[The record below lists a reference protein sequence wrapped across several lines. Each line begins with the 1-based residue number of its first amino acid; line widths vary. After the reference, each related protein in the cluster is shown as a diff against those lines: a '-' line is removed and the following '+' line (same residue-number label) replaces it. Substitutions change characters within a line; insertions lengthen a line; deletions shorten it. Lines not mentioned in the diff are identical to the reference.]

1 MAGFPG
7 YLADGRGQSEASLV
21 FKRLFKPR
29 PAAIAGQ
36 GLYAAAA
43 AQARS
48 PVFYAQLGA
57 PDTPEGRFELYSL
70 HVVLLLRRLKGH
82 GEEAAET
89 AQGLFDAYVDALDIA
104 LREMG
109 TGDLSMGKKMKKL
122 GQAFYGRLQAFEDAF
137 AGLPDQGPLRAMIA
151 RTIQADERADR
162 FAAYALAAEA
172 RLADTPL
179 QQLYAGDVS
188 WPEVVA

>member
-29 PAAIAGQ
+29 AAAIAGQ
-36 GLYAAAA
+36 ELYAAAVS
-43 AQARS
+43 QART
-48 PVFYAQLGA
+48 PAFYAELGA
-57 PDTPEGRFELYSL
+57 PDTREGRFELYTL

-82 GEEAAET
+82 GEQAAET
-89 AQGLFDAYVDALDIA
+89 AQGVFDAYLDALDIA
-104 LREMG
+104 LRELG

-137 AGLPDQGPLRAMIA
+137 AALPDETPLRELIA
-151 RTIQADERADR
+151 RTIQTDERAGR
-162 FAAYALAAEA
+162 FTAYALAADAE
-172 RLADTPL
+172 LAGTPL
-179 QQLYAGDVS
+179 EQLYAGDVR
-188 WPEVVA
+188 WPAVTR